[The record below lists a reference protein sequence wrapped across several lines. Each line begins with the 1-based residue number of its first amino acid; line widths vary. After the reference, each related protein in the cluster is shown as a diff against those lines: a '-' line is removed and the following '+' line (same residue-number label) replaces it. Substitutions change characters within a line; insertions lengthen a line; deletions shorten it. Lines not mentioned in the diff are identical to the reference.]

1 MARLRVRLRFNPGRV
16 GLPMDKLGDFAAQSE
31 KFLRSL
37 AGDLGLHAEK
47 GEWLALNFSNDSVA
61 FDGEQAGIV
70 PDAIVLKG
78 AEALEAISGDNPL
91 DACNKGFVGYATM
104 AEFAKIGRAMDPDEH
119 FLVGIYA
126 NGDAEP
132 SHWREV
138 SYKKIAEIRL
148 LLDAPVITHGSVQ
161 GTIHEW
167 HTGARPMFFKLRE
180 LSTGELVR
188 CEHDQALYGRVHE
201 ATGTPNTVIH
211 AYGQITWDRTTN
223 AIINV
228 EANAIDLAEPI
239 SEIEFERLL
248 GSAPHFTGTMST
260 ADYIDWLRGDAD

>member
-1 MARLRVRLRFNPGRV
+1 MSRKLRHLLALPHRHIRAVEDEEIDDTELDTDPPTMTPDSPSATDWQERAKQLEGWLNAAADAVGGCDLDMVASAIKVRL
-16 GLPMDKLGDFAAQSE
+16 QS
-31 KFLRSL
+31 SP
-37 AGDLGLHAEK
+37 
-47 GEWLALNFSNDSVA
+47 
-61 FDGEQAGIV
+61 Q
-70 PDAIVLKG
+70 P
-78 AEALEAISGDNPL
+78 
-91 DACNKGFVGYATM
+91 
-104 AEFAKIGRAMDPDEH
+104 
-119 FLVGIYA
+119 
-126 NGDAEP
+126 EP
-132 SHWREV
+132 ET
-138 SYKKIAEIRL
+138 
-148 LLDAPVITHGSVQ
+148 DAPVITHGSVQ